1 MRRNPVPKATAEPL
15 APNRETN
22 PLPAKCD
29 SSRRR
34 FLRPLAGGTG
44 VCVVGLPRL
53 VHGQSLIVDLTKLD
67 RHRPVD
73 ALLPLE
79 VMEADDDADDVL
91 AGLEEEQVVDTES
104 GVPMHMD
111 NPPPVPGGP
120 ASIVESRALWV
131 EPGYLILVRWS
142 RPETDESCITA
153 LEGAADTL
161 AEFLDARVT
170 NVDHIHNLDQ
180 LHELE
185 WELVEQL
192 NPIVTPATIEVLH
205 LDHDCTQVCSVL
217 DPSYAYPEIY
227 ELEGDVAPVYWE

>member
-1 MRRNPVPKATAEPL
+1 MKRSPVPKAITETS

-34 FLRPLAGGTG
+34 FLRQLAGGTG
-44 VCVVGLPRL
+44 VCMVGLPRL
-53 VHGQSLIVDLTKLD
+53 SHGQSLQIDLTKLD
-67 RHRPVD
+67 RHRPVG
-73 ALLPLE
+73 ALLPVE
-79 VMEADDDADDVL
+79 MAEADDFDDEEQARDTEPGTLMHADD
-91 AGLEEEQVVDTES
+91 
-104 GVPMHMD
+104 
-111 NPPPVPGGP
+111 PPPDPIGP
-120 ASIVESRALWV
+120 ATVVESRALWV

-142 RPETDESCITA
+142 RPETDESCVTA

-161 AEFLDARVT
+161 AEFLDTRVT

-192 NPIVTPATIEVLH
+192 TPLVVPATIDVLH
-205 LDHDCTQVCSVL
+205 LDHDCTQVCAVL
-217 DPSYAYPEIY
+217 NPSYAYPEIY
-227 ELEGDVAPVYWE
+227 ELEGDVEPVYWE